1 MHANLWIYCLKS
13 RKVLSLYSIM
23 RNTRNM
29 CLWSQTTIISTV
41 LSETFF
47 ALARDRLGPVSCPFS
62 LIHFWIADFFSNQGC
77 KSRENCVSKHI
88 LVFFPID
95 KMTYKWG
102 LRLWTYNFSLG
113 SKMLGSWEIQRRWRK
128 SKEDLQL
135 PPSPRVHF
143 MWPWDILQD
152 SRWIHVDRKLDN
164 IIHWKGWL
172 GHCMLEWRPESNLI
186 FQGKLWMWF
195 SCEIS

>member
-113 SKMLGSWEIQRRWRK
+113 SKMLGPEKYKGDGGKAKKTFNCLLPRESILC
-128 SKEDLQL
+128 DLGIYCRIPGGYML
-135 PPSPRVHF
+135 
-143 MWPWDILQD
+143 IGN
-152 SRWIHVDRKLDN
+152 WITLSTG
-164 IIHWKGWL
+164 KGGL
-172 GHCMLEWRPESNLI
+172 VIAC
-186 FQGKLWMWF
+186 
-195 SCEIS
+195 